1 MYFYR
6 SYMKTIKL
14 FLVGLIVLGSNVVV
28 AQQDVQFTQ
37 YNDNMLHY
45 NPAYAGNRDV
55 FNIVALHRQQWVGLK
70 GAPMSTTLSLH
81 TPLKYEALGVGLSL
95 LNDKVGPLTQ
105 SWISGDLSYTL
116 RFGTR
121 INPRNIEI
129 PRLSFGI
136 KGIVNMLN
144 ADLDRLQTT
153 TSDDPDL
160 QAYNNTIGANVGAG
174 IYYRSEHFFAGASV
188 PRILE
193 PNKSKV
199 DSLTHLRQRHYY
211 ATVGGVIKVNRRLKL
226 RPTAMVKIT
235 ENAPLAVDG
244 SLAFIFYDKFWLA
257 GNYRL
262 LESAG
267 IYAQY
272 QISPQFKIGYG
283 FDISTNKLVRY
294 NGGTHEI
301 MLSYDLR
308 RMTKGAIV
316 SPRFF

>member
-1 MYFYR
+1 
-6 SYMKTIKL
+6 MKRIKL
-14 FLVGLIVLGSNVVV
+14 VLGVLLILQVSKVLS
-28 AQQDVQFTQ
+28 QQDVQFTQ

-55 FNIVALHRQQWVGLK
+55 FTITALHRQQWVGLK

-81 TPLKYEALGVGLSL
+81 TPLKYEAVGIGLSL

-105 SWISGDLSYTL
+105 SWISGDVSYTL
-116 RFGTR
+116 RFGNR
-121 INPRNIEI
+121 INRRSEDVS
-129 PRLSFGI
+129 RLSFGV
-136 KGIVNMLN
+136 KGVLNMLN
-144 ADLDRLQTT
+144 ADLNLLQTT
-153 TSDDPDL
+153 TSNDPDL
-160 QAYNNTIGANVGAG
+160 QSYNNTMGGNIGAGA
-174 IYYRSEHFFAGASV
+174 YFRSKKFFAGVSI